1 MFLAFTVNFWT
12 DLTKWLLNWSTA
24 SATEAAPEPE
34 TKIAETSS
42 PNLFQR
48 LKGKLLHG
56 EKAKGKEAPVKEE
69 PESIA
74 VEPTSVSEAKP
85 ELKESKPS
93 FLSKVRKLSIWKNTE
108 TKSTEPAAA
117 PVEKEAPKAPESV
130 ESSTPPTEVCRKW
143 SISQEQLAFNF
154 PWLQIVHLQP
164 VLYISK
170 GILGLHTSLLESC
183 FCLEGST
190 TSCSN
195 MLSVAF
201 LPKVETS
208 LA

>member
-1 MFLAFTVNFWT
+1 
-12 DLTKWLLNWSTA
+12 
-24 SATEAAPEPE
+24 
-34 TKIAETSS
+34 
-42 PNLFQR
+42 
-48 LKGKLLHG
+48 LHG

-154 PWLQIVHLQP
+154 P
-164 VLYISK
+164 
-170 GILGLHTSLLESC
+170 
-183 FCLEGST
+183 
-190 TSCSN
+190 
-195 MLSVAF
+195 
-201 LPKVETS
+201 
-208 LA
+208 